1 MATNPFRYGAL
12 ALDEAFTDR
21 EAEVAELLSDV
32 LNGQDV
38 VVFAPRR
45 FGKSSLVWR
54 VSERAIAQDVLVAHV
69 NLMTTPTSER
79 LAEKLA
85 ETIHDDLASTLFRAR
100 ERLRVFSG
108 LRITPIVTVDPTTGK
123 LGFSFDAGRQPQDLD
138 ATLERLL
145 ELPGQLAAERGRKVA
160 LVLDEFQ
167 EIVDIDPELPKIMRS
182 VFETQPEVAHVYLG
196 SKRHM
201 LERIFND
208 ENEPFWRSAKQMEI
222 GVIAPELFRGYIDA
236 QFARTGRG
244 IESEVVERV
253 LDTTLGH
260 PYATQELCYFLWEET
275 PEGGVATSE
284 QYESGLDKLLRAEH
298 AHFGLVWEK
307 SARAQRLVL
316 HALARE
322 PGRPLAADNTQ
333 VSAAV
338 YPVSIDAVI
347 LVSALY
353 LVGGTG
359 VNKLAKMWATVGRVF
374 GFAATIFC
382 NMAHSGWDNVA
393 SVVVNMI
400 PAIALIITVEM
411 LVYGWKATP
420 AARTSQ
426 ARKAAPRKAA
436 ATKTT
441 TAKAAPVKLAAVK

>member
-1 MATNPFRYGAL
+1 VPTNPFRYGAL

-21 EAEVAELLSDV
+21 EAEVAELLADV

-45 FGKSSLVWR
+45 YGKSSLVWR
-54 VSERAIAQDVLVAHV
+54 VSERAIAQGVLVAHV
-69 NLMTTPTSER
+69 NLMTTPTTER

-108 LRITPIVTVDPTTGK
+108 LRITPIVTVDPMTGK

-145 ELPGQLAAERGRKVA
+145 ELPGQLAAERERKVA

-167 EIVDIDPELPKIMRS
+167 EIVDIGPELPKIMRS

-222 GVIAPELFRGYIDA
+222 GVIQPELFRAYIEA
-236 QFARTGRG
+236 QFARTGRRVAPG
-244 IESEVVERV
+244 AVDRV
-253 LDTTLGH
+253 LEATLGH
-260 PYATQELCYFLWEET
+260 PYATQELCYLLWEET
-275 PEGGVATSE
+275 PEGNEADDDE
-284 QYESGLDKLLRAEH
+284 YEIALERLLRAEH

-307 SARAQRLVL
+307 AARAQRLVL

-322 PGRPLAADNTQ
+322 PGRPLAGEYRRRHGLPGPSSVQRALDALRKEELVARGADGEHRI
-333 VSAAV
+333 AE
-338 YPVSIDAVI
+338 PF
-347 LVSALY
+347 
-353 LVGGTG
+353 
-359 VNKLAKMWATVGRVF
+359 LAEWLRRGL
-374 GFAATIFC
+374 
-382 NMAHSGWDNVA
+382 S
-393 SVVVNMI
+393 
-400 PAIALIITVEM
+400 P
-411 LVYGWKATP
+411 
-420 AARTSQ
+420 
-426 ARKAAPRKAA
+426 
-436 ATKTT
+436 
-441 TAKAAPVKLAAVK
+441 